1 MQRQFHP
8 TRIVPMA
15 FLAAI
20 GLGTLVLMLPFATS
34 NGRGADLVT
43 ALFTATSAI
52 CVTGLITADTPTYW
66 SGFGQA
72 AILLM
77 IQIGGLG
84 IMTAATLLGLLAGRR
99 LSLSSRAVAL
109 TEHGHL
115 NRAEAASLL
124 KLIFTVSIAIEA
136 VIAIT
141 LWLRWWIGHG
151 MAPAEAAWHALFH
164 AISAFNNAG
173 FSTFSDSLIGWQS
186 DGAILLPIMT
196 AIVIG
201 GIGFPVLHEVWSRR
215 EPLRR
220 KRPWSLH
227 SRLTLATTLILLVS
241 GTMLMLISEWSNPAT
256 FNTMGPGE
264 KLLNAAFHSVS
275 MRTAGFNAIDIGA
288 IANSSY
294 LVNFLFMMVGGGSAG
309 TAGGLKV
316 TTFALLGYV
325 VWSEIRGHAD
335 TNLFGRRVGTA
346 LVRQALAVVL
356 LAIAMIGMASF
367 ALTWLEPAIAPHKLL
382 FEAISA
388 FATVGLSANIT
399 AQLSIPSQLVLIL
412 LMFVGRVGTITFATA
427 LALASRSNHYRYPEE
442 QPIVG

>member
-8 TRIVPMA
+8 TRIVPLA

-20 GLGTLVLMLPFATS
+20 ALGTLALMLPVATTD
-34 NGRGADLVT
+34 GRGADLMT

-52 CVTGLITADTPTYW
+52 CVTGLIVVDTPTYW
-66 SGFGQA
+66 SGTGQA

-77 IQIGGLG
+77 IKLGGLG
-84 IMTAATLLGLLAGRR
+84 IMTAATLLGLVAGRR

-124 KLIFTVSIAIEA
+124 KLIFVVSIAIEA
-136 VIAIT
+136 VIALV
-141 LWLRWWIGHG
+141 LWLRWWVGHG
-151 MAPAEAAWHALFH
+151 MAPGEAAWHALFH
-164 AISAFNNAG
+164 AVSAFNNAG
-173 FSTFSDSLIGWQS
+173 FSTFSDSLIGWQG
-186 DGAILLPIMT
+186 DGAILLPIML

-201 GIGFPVLHEVWSRR
+201 GIGFPVLHEVWTRR
-215 EPLRR
+215 DPARR
-220 KRPWSLH
+220 LRPWSLH
-227 SRLTLATTLILLVS
+227 SRLTIATTLVLLVG
-241 GTMLMLISEWSNPAT
+241 GTVLMLAAEWNNPAT
-256 FNTMGPGE
+256 FGAMPVGE
-264 KLLNAAFHSVS
+264 RLLGAAFHSVS

-288 IANSSY
+288 IANPSY
-294 LVNFLFMMVGGGSAG
+294 LTNYLFMMIGGGSAG

-335 TNLFGRRVGTA
+335 TNLFGRRLGSGV
-346 LVRQALAVVL
+346 VRQALSVVL
-356 LAIAMIGMASF
+356 LAIALIGLSGF
-367 ALTWLEPAIAPHKLL
+367 ALTWLEPEIAPHKLL

-399 AQLSIPSQLVLIL
+399 ALLSTPSQLILIL

-427 LALASRSNHYRYPEE
+427 LALAARSNHFRYPEE